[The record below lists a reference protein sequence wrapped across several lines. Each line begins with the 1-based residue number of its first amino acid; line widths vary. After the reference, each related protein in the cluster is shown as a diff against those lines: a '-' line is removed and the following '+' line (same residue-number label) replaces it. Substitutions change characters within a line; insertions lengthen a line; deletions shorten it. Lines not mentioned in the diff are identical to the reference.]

1 MCYIRACSDN
11 ILYQSVIFH
20 TSYISAVKCLLHVQS
35 ISTHAMTYRPLQ
47 LELPDLV
54 VGVDLHIAVGPGVVH
69 RDARGH
75 LHTGGEVN
83 LDAHLGFNSVLKVT
97 RDLNTS
103 THKSLSGK

>member
-1 MCYIRACSDN
+1 MTAYTKFTS
-11 ILYQSVIFH
+11 H
-20 TSYISAVKCLLHVQS
+20 TSYSWAFVHFLHVPSISA
-35 ISTHAMTYRPLQ
+35 HAMTHRPLQ

-54 VGVDLHIAVGPGVVH
+54 VGIDLHIAVGPGVVH

-83 LDAHLGFNSVLKVT
+83 LDAHLGFNSVVKVT
-97 RDLNTS
+97 RDLNAS